1 MTREEVWLRVE
12 QARNPKRP
20 TAKYY
25 ISRLMEDFI
34 ELHGDR
40 AFGDDGAVIGGI
52 GMFRG
57 TPVTVIGQEKG
68 STIEEKRERNFGCAH
83 PEGYRKALRLME
95 QAEKFR
101 RPVICLVDTQGAY
114 CGIGAE
120 ERGMGAALAENLE
133 KISVLKT
140 PVISVIIGE
149 GGSGGALA
157 LAAGDRVAML
167 ENSIYSVLSPEGF
180 ASILWKDASKAKDA
194 AVHMKLT
201 AREICDMGIV
211 DEVIREFGGGAHL
224 VPEKS
229 AEAVGDWL
237 ERQIKELSQK
247 DSKTLLAER
256 YARYRKF
263 GGCTQQ

>member
-194 AVHMKLT
+194 AVHIMLT

-211 DEVIREFGGGAHL
+211 DEVISEFGGGAHL